1 VINIFPYEN
10 ETLVASQS
18 WEEIFDRVS
27 KEVRK
32 PAARGIAGNLT
43 GWVKD
48 DEFQLTLRLRR
59 QQLFMPVVNGTI
71 DPTSKGSLIF
81 LKYSLFPATRFLI
94 MFWTIILPLTG
105 IVISFQYKNYDY
117 LAGFLLFLAILHGI
131 AWANFK
137 LHVKTTRQIIQRL
150 MM

>member
-105 IVISFQYKNYDY
+105 IVINYDY